1 VPSDKEAIKEW
12 LRENGR
18 DRSWL
23 AQACGVGKR
32 TVDNWLSSPR
42 AIPHKALRI
51 IEQLMSEHTGS
62 TLQNLVLQVD
72 PPTFERYNRA
82 AMSRG
87 LTITAWAVDTLNRAA
102 RAYPLEM
109 DSDSERYSSKVA
121 EGDS

>member
-12 LRENGR
+12 LRANGR
-18 DRSWL
+18 DRNWL
-23 AQACGVGKR
+23 AHACGVDKR

-42 AIPHKALRI
+42 PIPHKALRI
-51 IEQLMSEHTGS
+51 IEQLISGQTDQA
-62 TLQNLVLQVD
+62 LQNLVLQVD

-87 LTITAWAVDTLNRAA
+87 LTITEWALDALNRAA
-102 RAYPLEM
+102 RLYPLETEA
-109 DSDSERYSSKVA
+109 DSGRYSSKVA

>member
-1 VPSDKEAIKEW
+1 MPRDKEAIKEW

-18 DRSWL
+18 DRNWL

-51 IEQLMSEHTGS
+51 IEQLTSEPTGAA
-62 TLQNLVLQVD
+62 LQNLVLHVD
-72 PPTFERYNRA
+72 SPTFDRYNRA
-82 AMSRG
+82 AMGRG
-87 LTITAWAVDTLNRAA
+87 LTITEWAVDALNRAA
-102 RAYPLEM
+102 RAYPLETEAN
-109 DSDSERYSSKVA
+109 SERYSSKVA

>member
-18 DRSWL
+18 DRNWL

-42 AIPHKALRI
+42 AIPHKASRI
-51 IEQLMSEHTGS
+51 IEQLISGQS
-62 TLQNLVLQVD
+62 GQALQNLVLHVD

-82 AMSRG
+82 AMGRG
-87 LTITAWAVDTLNRAA
+87 LTITEWAVDALNRAA
-102 RAYPLEM
+102 RLYPLEM
-109 DSDSERYSSKVA
+109 ESDERYSSKVA